1 MEKKFPGLALFDV
14 DGTLISVS
22 SERMF
27 LEHLVRSGLLRIR
40 HLVPFGLD
48 YLAHPVRT
56 FREGKGWNRGYLR
69 YVARDRF
76 AAEARLFSEKFL
88 SRTIRTPVA
97 EMIRDLADRGCRIVL
112 MSASLANLVEPL
124 AGDLPIDAVVAST
137 PLFDRQVFT
146 GKLAGP
152 RPWGREK
159 VAIVRG
165 LCTES
170 GLESSDCLAVGDSWS
185 DRHLMLYCGRAI
197 AVHPNGKLRRLA
209 GRMNWQVVE
218 GRHTRW
224 A

>member
-1 MEKKFPGLALFDV
+1 MFDV

-22 SERMF
+22 SERKF
-27 LEHLVRSGLLRIR
+27 LEHLVRSGFLRIR
-40 HLVPFGLD
+40 HLVPFGLN
-48 YLAHPVRT
+48 YMAHPVIT
-56 FREGKGWNRGYLR
+56 LREGKGWNRRYLR
-69 YVARDRF
+69 YMTRDRF
-76 AAEARLFSEKFL
+76 IAEAQLFSEKFL
-88 SRTIRTPVA
+88 SRMIRSPVA
-97 EMIRDLADRGCRIVL
+97 EKIRDLADRGCRIVL

-124 AGDLPIDAVVAST
+124 ARDLPIDAVVAST
-137 PLFDRQVFT
+137 PLFDRQTFT

-159 VAIVRG
+159 VAIARG
-165 LCTES
+165 LCAES
-170 GLESSDCLAVGDSWS
+170 GFQSSDCLAVGDSWS

-197 AVHPNGKLRRLA
+197 AVHPDGKLRRLA